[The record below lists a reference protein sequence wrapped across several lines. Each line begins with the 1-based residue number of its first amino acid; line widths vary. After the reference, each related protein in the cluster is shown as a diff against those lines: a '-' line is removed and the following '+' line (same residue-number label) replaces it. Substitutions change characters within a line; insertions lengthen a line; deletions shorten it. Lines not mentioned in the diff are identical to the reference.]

1 MNNPKSESK
10 EEKDMKEKS
19 TTDKKIGARKR
30 RKSTV
35 EKSMGVAFNQF
46 KETAKDDFER
56 YMINYTYQD
65 VPKVEGVKSNRLN
78 LRLFDSVDLFAL

>member
-1 MNNPKSESK
+1 MNNPKSVSK
-10 EEKDMKEKS
+10 EEKDMNEKS

-35 EKSMGVAFNQF
+35 EKSMEVAFNQF

-56 YMINYTYQD
+56 YMINYSRGSKIKQ
-65 VPKVEGVKSNRLN
+65 VEFKGV
-78 LRLFDSVDLFAL
+78 

>member
-1 MNNPKSESK
+1 MNNPKSVSK
-10 EEKDMKEKS
+10 EEKDMNEKS

-35 EKSMGVAFNQF
+35 EKSMEVAFNQF

-56 YMINYTYQD
+56 YMISYTYQD
-65 VPKVEGVKSNRLN
+65 VLKVEGVKSNRLN
-78 LRLFDSVDLFAL
+78 LRVFDLFAL

>member
-10 EEKDMKEKS
+10 EEKDIKEKS

-35 EKSMGVAFNQF
+35 EKSMEVAFNQF

-65 VPKVEGVKSNRLN
+65 VLKVEGVKSNRLN
-78 LRLFDSVDLFAL
+78 LRLFDL

>member
-35 EKSMGVAFNQF
+35 EKSMEVAFNQF

-65 VPKVEGVKSNRLN
+65 VLKVEGVKSNRLN
-78 LRLFDSVDLFAL
+78 LRLFDL

>member
-1 MNNPKSESK
+1 MNNPKSVSK
-10 EEKDMKEKS
+10 EEKDMNEKS

-35 EKSMGVAFNQF
+35 EKSMEVAFNQF
-46 KETAKDDFER
+46 KETVKDDFER

-65 VPKVEGVKSNRLN
+65 VLKVEGVKSNRLN
-78 LRLFDSVDLFAL
+78 LRVFDLFAL

>member
-35 EKSMGVAFNQF
+35 EKSMEVAFNQF
-46 KETAKDDFER
+46 KETAKDGFER

-65 VPKVEGVKSNRLN
+65 VLKVEGVKSNRLN
-78 LRLFDSVDLFAL
+78 SRLFDL

>member
-35 EKSMGVAFNQF
+35 EKSMEVAFNQF
-46 KETAKDDFER
+46 R

-65 VPKVEGVKSNRLN
+65 VLKVEGVKSNRLN
-78 LRLFDSVDLFAL
+78 LRLFDSVDLLAL

>member
-1 MNNPKSESK
+1 MNNPRSVSK
-10 EEKDMKEKS
+10 EEKDMNEKS

-35 EKSMGVAFNQF
+35 EKSMEVAFNQF

-65 VPKVEGVKSNRLN
+65 VLKVEGVKSNRLN
-78 LRLFDSVDLFAL
+78 LRVFDLFAL

>member
-1 MNNPKSESK
+1 MNNTKSVSK
-10 EEKDMKEKS
+10 EEKDMNEKS

-35 EKSMGVAFNQF
+35 EKSMEVAFNQF

-65 VPKVEGVKSNRLN
+65 VLKVEGVKSNRLN
-78 LRLFDSVDLFAL
+78 LRVFDLFAL

>member
-35 EKSMGVAFNQF
+35 EKSMEVAFNQF

-65 VPKVEGVKSNRLN
+65 VLKVEGVKSNRLN
-78 LRLFDSVDLFAL
+78 SRLFDL

>member
-1 MNNPKSESK
+1 MINPKSESK

-35 EKSMGVAFNQF
+35 EKSMEVAFNQF

-65 VPKVEGVKSNRLN
+65 VLKVEGVKSNRLN
-78 LRLFDSVDLFAL
+78 LRLFDL